1 MASPSKPNHSEPQDR
16 RFLMLFDFDE
26 TIISENSDDAA
37 VSLLP
42 GQQLPTWLIN
52 SYREG
57 HYHEFSAKIMAYI
70 GDQGVTKESIQ
81 SAIEKIPPNPGFVDL
96 FRYLQSH
103 QQDFEM
109 VVVSD
114 ANTYFIETWLEHA
127 GVRQLFRKIFTNP
140 SHFDASGCLVLHPF
154 HSHSCPRCPEN
165 MCKQAILQEYLAVRE
180 KERGGVGFQRVF
192 YVGDGSN
199 DVCPTQ
205 ALGPQ
210 DTAFARRDYP
220 MHRLLLEM
228 QQSQSAKFKANLVP
242 WASGADVADCLDKII
257 RET

>member
-1 MASPSKPNHSEPQDR
+1 MASLPNHTAPQEP

-26 TIISENSDDAA
+26 TIIRDNSDDSA
-37 VSLLP
+37 VCLLP
-42 GQQLPTWLIN
+42 SQELPAWLVN

-57 HYHEFSAKIMAYI
+57 HYHEYSAKIMAYLA
-70 GDQGVTKESIQ
+70 DQGVTKECIKSGV
-81 SAIEKIPPNPGFVDL
+81 ENIPPNPGLLDL
-96 FRYLQSH
+96 FRFLQSH
-103 QQDFEM
+103 QQDFEL

-114 ANTYFIETWLEHA
+114 ANMYFIETWLEHA
-127 GVRQLFRKIFTNP
+127 GFRHLFKRIFTNP
-140 SHFDASGCLVLHPF
+140 SHFDTAGCLVLRPF
-154 HSHSCPRCPEN
+154 HSHSCTRCPEN
-165 MCKQAILQEYLAVRE
+165 MCKQAILREYLADRE

-199 DVCPTQ
+199 DVCPTH

-228 QQSQSAKFKANLVP
+228 QQSQSAKPKANVVP
-242 WASGADVADCLDKII
+242 WVTGNDIVDCLEKIV
-257 RET
+257 RER

>member
-1 MASPSKPNHSEPQDR
+1 MASLSNPNHTAPQDQ
-16 RFLMLFDFDE
+16 RFLVLFDFDE

-37 VSLLP
+37 VRLLP
-42 GQQLPTWLIN
+42 DQQLPAWLIN

-57 HYHEFSAKIMAYI
+57 QYHEFSAKILAYMA
-70 GDQGVTKESIQ
+70 DQGVTKESIQ
-81 SAIEKIPPNPGFVDL
+81 SAVEKIPPNPGLLDL
-96 FRYLQSH
+96 FHYLQSH
-103 QQDFEM
+103 QHDFEL

-114 ANTYFIETWLEHA
+114 ANTYFIETWLEHT
-127 GVRQLFRKIFTNP
+127 GLRHLFRSIFTNP
-140 SHFDASGCLVLHPF
+140 SYFDARGGLVLCPF

-165 MCKQAILQEYLAVRE
+165 MCKQAILREYLAARE
-180 KERGGVGFQRVF
+180 QERGVGFQRVF

-210 DTAFARRDYP
+210 DTVFARRDYP

-228 QQSQSAKFKANLVP
+228 QQSQSAKFKANMVP
-242 WASGADVADCLDKII
+242 WVTGDDIVDCLEKMVKE
-257 RET
+257 R